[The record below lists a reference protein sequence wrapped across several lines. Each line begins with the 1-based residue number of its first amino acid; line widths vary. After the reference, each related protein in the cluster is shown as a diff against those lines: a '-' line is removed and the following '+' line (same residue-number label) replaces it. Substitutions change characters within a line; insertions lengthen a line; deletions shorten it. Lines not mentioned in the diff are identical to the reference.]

1 MKIKINEYNPASYTT
16 SNIDTTITVIPE
28 GESFEDVLVLNQT
41 ALKAM
46 AIDAMVAESSTR
58 SVNPD
63 AVNAAAIMKFRNTL
77 ASHIVAPV
85 PTDDA
90 VLRAPK
96 QTPANTKPITSTPPS
111 TGGTLSDAFDEI
123 KETIGGVF
131 NSGALTCSD
140 ELNSYFKEA
149 ADTYG
154 IDVKL
159 LKSIAFCESSFDPN
173 NTSSSGAMGIMQL
186 MPKTA
191 SYLGIDDAYNPRQN
205 ILGGAKYFAN
215 MLDRYDGNVALALAA
230 YNAGPGNVDKYGG
243 IPPFEETQNYVP
255 KVLGY
260 YNS

>member
-16 SNIDTTITVIPE
+16 SNTNTTITDIPE
-28 GESFEDVLVLNQT
+28 SESFEEVLVLNQT

-46 AIDAMVAESSTR
+46 AIDAMVAESATGSI
-58 SVNPD
+58 SPD
-63 AVNAAAIMKFRNTL
+63 AVDAAAIMKFRNTL
-77 ASHIVAPV
+77 ASHIVAPI
-85 PTDDA
+85 PEENNW
-90 VLRAPK
+90 
-96 QTPANTKPITSTPPS
+96 NTKKHAASINKGNTS
-111 TGGTLSDAFDEI
+111 I
-123 KETIGGVF
+123 KETAYGVYD
-131 NSGALTCSD
+131 SGALNCSD
-140 ELNSYFKEA
+140 ELNAYFAEA
-149 ADTYG
+149 AELYD

-191 SYLGIDDAYNPRQN
+191 EYLGVKNAYDPREN
-205 ILGGAKYFAN
+205 ILGGAKYFAS
-215 MLDRYDGNVALALAA
+215 MLDRYDGDVSLALAA